1 MFIEYYQIIVTNCS
15 HRKHSKTDMYNHL
28 IFVHGL
34 RICSADMFDT
44 NIYSKRVYLSI
55 GEAMNTFLNDN
66 WRHVAQEFKPILEE
80 TIGDLFKK
88 FANKLYHK
96 YPMDEILPI

>member
-1 MFIEYYQIIVTNCS
+1 MRKCVKRHTKDFFYWIFTTYTFTNS
-15 HRKHSKTDMYNHL
+15 IYL
-28 IFVHGL
+28 ITWF
-34 RICSADMFDT
+34 
-44 NIYSKRVYLSI
+44 YLLI

-88 FANKLYHK
+88 FANRLYHK
-96 YPMDEILPI
+96 YPIEDFLLI

>member
-1 MFIEYYQIIVTNCS
+1 MSVCWIIIVC
-15 HRKHSKTDMYNHL
+15 L
-28 IFVHGL
+28 
-34 RICSADMFDT
+34 
-44 NIYSKRVYLSI
+44 

-66 WRHVAQEFKPILEE
+66 WRHVAQEFKPILEA

-96 YPMDEILPI
+96 YPIDEILPIWILYTRVEISL

>member
-1 MFIEYYQIIVTNCS
+1 MSVQRQTQRSESTAVRVNLLLNRIYAYYYTSVYC
-15 HRKHSKTDMYNHL
+15 L
-28 IFVHGL
+28 ICDDIDRCV
-34 RICSADMFDT
+34 CQYT
-44 NIYSKRVYLSI
+44 

>member
-1 MFIEYYQIIVTNCS
+1 MDIYNLYFYQQ
-15 HRKHSKTDMYNHL
+15 
-28 IFVHGL
+28 
-34 RICSADMFDT
+34 
-44 NIYSKRVYLSI
+44 YLFNSMVLFFS

-96 YPMDEILPI
+96 YPIEDFLLI